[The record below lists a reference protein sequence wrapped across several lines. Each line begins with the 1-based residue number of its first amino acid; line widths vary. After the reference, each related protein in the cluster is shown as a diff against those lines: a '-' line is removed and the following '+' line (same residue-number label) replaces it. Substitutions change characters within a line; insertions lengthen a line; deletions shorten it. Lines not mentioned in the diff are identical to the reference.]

1 MGCALTTVLAHC
13 RLDEEQ
19 LWDLSYIHEPK
30 NEEHKLTVQWKNY
43 GAEQKQAMH
52 EEELKKAWLVWGPI
66 LEGRRQRFEK
76 DRLLR
81 EEENAKMAEVMK
93 RLNLM
98 RAEWAKDEKKGG
110 PPVPL
115 KVWNDPCHAGDPHH
129 MPEYLSL
136 KPSSRPPSLLSALD
150 GIDPRSLMADGPE
163 ADRSSET
170 QSESSHDDP
179 TRSRNA
185 TEESKA

>member
-1 MGCALTTVLAHC
+1 MLEEIKVECDRKKNFQTYRTNYAQACAENKPCIPNLVVLLQDLYQLEELPTTVEANGHVNWHKYGKEWRQAQKLIREQISKPAEHSKAVTPEQEREFRRMGCALTTVLAHC

-76 DRLLR
+76 DRL
-81 EEENAKMAEVMK
+81 
-93 RLNLM
+93 
-98 RAEWAKDEKKGG
+98 
-110 PPVPL
+110 
-115 KVWNDPCHAGDPHH
+115 
-129 MPEYLSL
+129 
-136 KPSSRPPSLLSALD
+136 
-150 GIDPRSLMADGPE
+150 
-163 ADRSSET
+163 
-170 QSESSHDDP
+170 
-179 TRSRNA
+179 
-185 TEESKA
+185 